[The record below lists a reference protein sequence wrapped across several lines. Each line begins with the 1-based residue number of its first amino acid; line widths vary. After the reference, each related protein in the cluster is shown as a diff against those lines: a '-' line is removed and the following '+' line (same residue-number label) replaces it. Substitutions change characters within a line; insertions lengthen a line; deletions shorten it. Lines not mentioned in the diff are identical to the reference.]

1 MNKEKLL
8 QVLIAPRVSEKST
21 RIGDANKQ
29 FVFDVIPDA
38 TKPDIKAA
46 VEMMFN
52 VQVASVRVSNLKGKT
67 KMFRRSIGKRSD
79 TKKAYVSLRPGF
91 DIDFMGAG

>member
-1 MNKEKLL
+1 MNKEGLL
-8 QVLIAPRVSEKST
+8 QVLVSPRISEKST
-21 RIGDANKQ
+21 RIGDKHKQ
-29 FVFDVIPDA
+29 FVFEVAPNA
-38 TKPDIKAA
+38 TKPDIKRA

-52 VQVASVRVSNLKGKT
+52 VQVANVQVLNLKGKT
-67 KMFRRSIGKRSD
+67 KMFRRTTGRRSD